1 MVDAS
6 NKISQSRVL
15 ALSALIG
22 TRLPRGFF
30 LKMLISLSLPTPHA
44 WSTCC
49 WPEIWYT
56 VEHLEQRSARS
67 APWFAYPG
75 VSIGCDGGPAPM
87 NGEIRVAPEFAETA
101 TDQISASFFNV
112 ARKLRLRFGVEHL
125 SPVAGERPRKPAGD
139 FPSDEER
146 ANEGISKRRMLVRP
160 SVTLP
165 GPITDG
171 VGAGR
176 PEVGATPDKQL

>member
-6 NKISQSRVL
+6 NKTSQSRVL

-30 LKMLISLSLPTPHA
+30 LKMLISLSLPTQHA

-87 NGEIRVAPEFAETA
+87 NGEIRA
-101 TDQISASFFNV
+101 
-112 ARKLRLRFGVEHL
+112 ARNSR
-125 SPVAGERPRKPAGD
+125 RPRQIRYLQVSSMWHENLGSGLVSNTSARSPANVPKNPLG
-139 FPSDEER
+139 SDEEQ

-160 SVTLP
+160 
-165 GPITDG
+165 
-171 VGAGR
+171 
-176 PEVGATPDKQL
+176 